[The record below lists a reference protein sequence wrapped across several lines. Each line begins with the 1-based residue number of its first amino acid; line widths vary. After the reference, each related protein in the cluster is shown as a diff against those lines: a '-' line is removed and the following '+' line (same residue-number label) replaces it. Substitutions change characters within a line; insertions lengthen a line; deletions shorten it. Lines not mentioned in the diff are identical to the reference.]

1 MGARPTV
8 GMREYINDG
17 ECARAFTRESVV
29 VCRGTLPLL
38 CSKYCIIE
46 CYVLKKV
53 SRHPHPLPPVAYA
66 QYVWE
71 RPGDDLL
78 SPRGVQKPTTI
89 NLKPSHSDSTPE
101 WFVATL
107 DSRPMQ
113 QPQQIG
119 SSEAVQTRVRVQ
131 PPLFSYRR
139 PTLPA
144 MPSLALA
151 EPGVGATPPTANMM
165 EKFTTNASTELN
177 TPDIKFE
184 GIMGDKA
191 IPFYSNSNLHK
202 ESSPGLGEI
211 GGELGVN
218 EGENQELPSSTQ
230 FPNLS
235 TTLYVDMSPS
245 FEVSPESDIENE
257 GTNGVP
263 LKNIDDELPTDLR
276 NLLDNIIINDN
287 ISPLNENSSENV
299 DISLMETEDSPELL
313 EIEQPDNIFLES
325 SYSPII
331 NDTMMSPTNIPV
343 HQQEQTTTAI
353 TTGPINPLTLSI
365 PEEEDIVPPE
375 ITKMYLDYFENF
387 ETIKGPA
394 EDFELTENYR
404 IDQEI
409 IDNDN
414 DKMELPTS
422 PGQEDQLQ
430 RVLQQC
436 GVFMEQ
442 NMTPSTH
449 PAQLEESTSQLPP
462 SGDITNLQCVMPS
475 SATQINLPATALVPV
490 NDIVSTDFNHP
501 IVVQSMVRNESSG
514 FPVNTS
520 QISVPITLI
529 QNVANF
535 ENPQRPTQPSVVYLE
550 GTSEPDTVIQNVKAN
565 SNLELS
571 AQSSQPRTSVQ
582 HPPRTSLNQV
592 KVKRLRRSI
601 KKPLRLQ
608 DSILDEASLETVERV
623 AGIHMVDSNPLHHSP
638 GHELN
643 TLSDE
648 KPNSFASNTHLNTN
662 QLEPVA
668 STSSGRRRGGRQ
680 SSIGL
685 TDQEKYRRT
694 RLLNNIAS
702 KRCREKRKTK
712 LGSLE
717 EEEND
722 LRKRNTDLKQ
732 RVALLSAKRDKM
744 KALVDMVF
752 AKSVQAKYGNR

>member
-8 GMREYINDG
+8 GMREYKSDG
-17 ECARAFTRESVV
+17 ECARAFTGESVV
-29 VCRGTLPLL
+29 VYRGTLPLL

-53 SRHPHPLPPVAYA
+53 SSHPHPLPPVAYA

-89 NLKPSHSDSTPE
+89 NLKPSPSDSTPE
-101 WFVATL
+101 WFVAAV

-113 QPQQIG
+113 QPLQIG

-139 PTLPA
+139 RTFPA

-165 EKFTTNASTELN
+165 EKFTTNVSTELH

-211 GGELGVN
+211 EGELGMN

-230 FPNLS
+230 YPNLG

-245 FEVSPESDIENE
+245 MLEVPPESDIENE

-276 NLLDNIIINDN
+276 NLLDNIIMNDN
-287 ISPLNENSSENV
+287 LSPLNELENSSENV

-313 EIEQPDNIFLES
+313 EIEQPDNSFLES
-325 SYSPII
+325 AYSPII
-331 NDTMMSPTNIPV
+331 NDTMMSPTYIPV

-353 TTGPINPLTLSI
+353 TTGPVNPPTLSI

-394 EDFELTENYR
+394 EDFELTENCR

-414 DKMELPTS
+414 DEMELPTN
-422 PGQEDQLQ
+422 PGQVDLLQ

-436 GVFMEQ
+436 CVSMEQ

-449 PAQLEESTSQLPP
+449 PAQLEERTRQLPP
-462 SGDITNLQCVMPS
+462 TGGITNLQCVMPS
-475 SATQINLPATALVPV
+475 SATQITLPATALVPA
-490 NDIVSTDFNHP
+490 NDTVSTGFNHP
-501 IVVQSMVRNESSG
+501 IVVQSMVRNQSSG

-520 QISVPITLI
+520 QISVPITQI

-550 GTSEPDTVIQNVKAN
+550 GTSEPETVIQNVIAN

-571 AQSSQPRTSVQ
+571 AQSSQPSTSVK
-582 HPPRTSLNQV
+582 HPPRTGLNPV

-608 DSILDEASLETVERV
+608 DSILDEASLETDGERV

-643 TLSDE
+643 T
-648 KPNSFASNTHLNTN
+648 N
-662 QLEPVA
+662 QVEPVA
-668 STSSGRRRGGRQ
+668 STSSGRRRGARQ

-712 LGSLE
+712 LSSLE
-717 EEEND
+717 EEETD

-732 RVALLSAKRDKM
+732 QVALLSVKRDKM
-744 KALVDMVF
+744 KALVGMVF